1 MSQKDILQPGEK
13 LRKVIELTAELK
25 RKITRIVE
33 NPNPDYKAFDKF
45 IETISTRIGIDPDN
59 YKYIYDQLY
68 FEADRY
74 EQSSNNYADL
84 ALVARGTA
92 EAIEMQLRT
101 YMESHALTQI
111 SGETWRYELE
121 AMEPAINIE
130 YLIQIFVPDEHKI
143 KSHAAMGKEIKGV
156 AITKR
161 TQMKKTV
168 NKKEVIGNA

>member
-1 MSQKDILQPGEK
+1 
-13 LRKVIELTAELK
+13 
-25 RKITRIVE
+25 
-33 NPNPDYKAFDKF
+33 
-45 IETISTRIGIDPDN
+45 
-59 YKYIYDQLY
+59 LY

-121 AMEPAINIE
+121 AMEPAINIVKDKLDLE